1 MYDTRIPQSAIPVA
15 RETLALS
22 DAARGLQGMTPP
34 NTGMTNMDTGRAYAN
49 ADGTTFGQVE
59 EQMAL
64 ANQELTQN
72 MQTAASQQNV
82 AARGAVIAQ
91 TTELNDADAKAQ
103 AMMNNRLVNILDLT
117 GNGGALMQLNALVQS
132 PEREQFI
139 NSIATTRAMGGGQA
153 LLQREQFNQQLEFLR
168 NNPYGNQLNMPEYTR
183 GMQIPGNV
191 NPGLSLS
198 LPSQQPLLPSV
209 NTTQSNLTLPLIIG
223 GVGLV
228 AVLILTKRKK

>member
-1 MYDTRIPQSAIPVA
+1 MGFWKKVKSVA
-15 RETLALS
+15 KAPLKVAEVIGETAKDVFI
-22 DAARGLQGMTPP
+22 DAPTQVAE
-34 NTGMTNMDTGRAYAN
+34 DVYS
-49 ADGTTFGQVE
+49 GTKKTI
-59 EQMAL
+59 
-64 ANQELTQN
+64 
-72 MQTAASQQNV
+72 
-82 AARGAVIAQ
+82 GAVGRGISKVGSGVTDVIADP
-91 TTELNDADAKAQ
+91 T
-103 AMMNNRLVNILDLT
+103 
-117 GNGGALMQLNALVQS
+117 
-132 PEREQFI
+132 FI
-139 NSIATTRAMGGGQA
+139 AGTVASGSAMGGGQA